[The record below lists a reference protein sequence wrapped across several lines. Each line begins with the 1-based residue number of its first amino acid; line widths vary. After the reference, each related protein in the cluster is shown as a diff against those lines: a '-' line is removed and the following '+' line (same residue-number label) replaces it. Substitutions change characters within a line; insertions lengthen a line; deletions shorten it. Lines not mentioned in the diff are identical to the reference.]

1 MEFNDDHCI
10 ANREHGFAIETERLI
25 LYPTAN
31 ESMERLIAAEHD
43 AEMKQAYSEML
54 QGCVQNPNERIWY
67 AVWYIELKNSPRT
80 IVGDFCFKGLNADG
94 AVEIGYGLYDGC
106 CGRGYMTEALEAVC
120 KWAVLQLRVKRI
132 EAETAPEN
140 NASRRV
146 LFRVGFMP
154 TGAIGEEGPRFVFL
168 STPNN

>member
-1 MEFNDDHCI
+1 MEFTDDHCI
-10 ANREHGFAIETERLI
+10 ANRGQGFAIETERLI

-94 AVEIGYGLYDGC
+94 MVEIGYGLYDGC
-106 CGRGYMTEALEAVC
+106 CGRGYMTEALEA
-120 KWAVLQLRVKRI
+120 
-132 EAETAPEN
+132 
-140 NASRRV
+140 
-146 LFRVGFMP
+146 
-154 TGAIGEEGPRFVFL
+154 
-168 STPNN
+168 

>member
-1 MEFNDDHCI
+1 MEFTDDHCI
-10 ANREHGFAIETERLI
+10 ANRGQGFAIETERLI

-67 AVWYIELKNSPRT
+67 AVWDIELKNSPRT

-94 AVEIGYGLYDGC
+94 MVEIGYGLYDGC

-120 KWAVLQLRVKRI
+120 KWAVLQPRVKRI